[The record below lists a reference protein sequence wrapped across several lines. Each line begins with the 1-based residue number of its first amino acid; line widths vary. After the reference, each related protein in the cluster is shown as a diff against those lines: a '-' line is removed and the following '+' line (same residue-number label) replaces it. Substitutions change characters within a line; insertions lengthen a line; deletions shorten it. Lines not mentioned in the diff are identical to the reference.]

1 MKTRLLIIFALCFCL
16 KNYAQESV
24 ILNGNYFID
33 ASINLSESK
42 TISDSKFLRNIDNLK
57 GKKYRLSVK
66 AIEGD
71 TVFFKFWDFDDKTLN
86 DKING
91 IDNEV
96 IYQLSKSDFERLT
109 KSYYDRLE
117 WRSGVYT
124 VPFKLR
130 LSDFDFDANVNLGV
144 NIGAK
149 IRWKRERKDGFALEP
164 IFGFGLASIKLD
176 EANSKVETPTN
187 ISAFSTN
194 FGLLIHI
201 NSDINLGLVV
211 GHDFISS
218 HDQQKNDWKY
228 NGKGWL
234 GIGINIAFSKGTNN
248 TGDIAGNKK

>member
-1 MKTRLLIIFALCFCL
+1 MKTRLLIIFALSFYL

-24 ILNGNYFID
+24 VLNGNYFID
-33 ASINLSESK
+33 SSINLNEIK
-42 TISDSKFLRNIDNLK
+42 TTNDSKFVRNSANLI
-57 GKKYRLSVK
+57 GKKYRLTVK

-71 TVFFKFWDFDDKTLN
+71 LVFFKFWDFVDDETLN

-91 IDNEV
+91 NDNEV

-176 EANSKVETPTN
+176 EANSTAETPTT
-187 ISAFSTN
+187 IGAFSTN

-201 NSDINLGLVV
+201 NNDINLGLVL
-211 GHDFISS
+211 GHDFISN
-218 HDQQKNDWKY
+218 HDQKKNDWKY

-234 GIGINIAFSKGTNN
+234 GIGINIAFAKGTNN
-248 TGDIAGNKK
+248 TGDVATN